1 MYAMNHTTSLYININ
16 NFDILEWFIKL
27 VRFHILNHV
36 YDLKATQHASEDRV
50 FIIKP
55 RSCRSRDEELGS
67 IRVRTGVGHAD
78 GVRPGNCSK

>member
-1 MYAMNHTTSLYININ
+1 MYAINLITSLYINVDD
-16 NFDILEWFIKL
+16 FDILEWFIKF

-50 FIIKP
+50 FIVEP
-55 RSCRSRDEELGS
+55 RSCRSRNEELGS
-67 IRVRTGVGHAD
+67 IRVRTGVGHTD